1 MIRYAL
7 ACLLLFAAMPASAQL
22 SPIPSFD
29 DPRIQTVTFQPG
41 APIRLVSFPDSS
53 LTLVFHSGESIV
65 RAVLSDGSAF
75 KATVVG
81 YGDAIELAAQ
91 REDAAATM
99 RVETNLRTYE
109 FSLETGE
116 GLAAAFMVRL
126 VPGSDAPPP
135 AAAAAPDP
143 DAPLTSYRL
152 AGDRVVRPDS
162 IVDDGTRTF
171 IEWHRDRAL
180 PAVFGIGPDDSEEI
194 VAGFM
199 RDDVFV
205 IDRIYPELVF
215 RFNDEKATATRQ
227 TGRN

>member
-1 MIRYAL
+1 MIRRA
-7 ACLLLFAAMPASAQL
+7 AALLLLVSAIPASAQL

-29 DPRIQTVTFQPG
+29 DPRIQTVTWQPG
-41 APIRLVSFPDSS
+41 APIRLVTFPDSS
-53 LTLVFHSGESIV
+53 LTLVFHSSETIV

-91 REDAAATM
+91 REGAAATM

-126 VPGSDAPPP
+126 VPGNDTPRP
-135 AAAAAPDP
+135 ATPAP
-143 DAPLTSYRL
+143 DAPRTDYRL
-152 AGDRVVRPDS
+152 SGDRVVRPDS
-162 IVDDGTRTF
+162 IFDDGIRTY
-171 IEWHRDRAL
+171 IEWHRDRTL
-180 PAVFGIGPDDSEEI
+180 PAVFGIGPDESEEV

-205 IDRIYPELVF
+205 IDRVYPALVF

-227 TGRN
+227 VGRN